1 MRDIRYIME
10 FVLAGK
16 KRVTIRDPMYKLV
29 GNDGRVYIDKALAGK
44 EILVIPAV
52 AVPEDKIDYIK
63 MNRRKAGDIGG

>member
-1 MRDIRYIME
+1 M
-10 FVLAGK
+10 
-16 KRVTIRDPMYKLV
+16 TIRDPMYKLV